1 MPTFRCTSCD
11 RRVDSPVVIGA
22 GDCPHCGGDVV
33 YDIHADGPRNDWRE
47 EADETGDGARRGS
60 LLRRIFGR

>member
-33 YDIHADGPRNDWRE
+33 YDIHGGPPNGQRE
-47 EADETGDGARRGS
+47 EAEEAGHGARRGNF
-60 LLRRIFGR
+60 LRRIFRW

>member
-33 YDIHADGPRNDWRE
+33 YDIHAG
-47 EADETGDGARRGS
+47 GARDASRDGVEDAREGGRREP
-60 LLRRIFGR
+60 LLRRLFRR

>member
-33 YDIHADGPRNDWRE
+33 YDIHAG
-47 EADETGDGARRGS
+47 GARDASRDGVEDAGEGGRREP
-60 LLRRIFGR
+60 LLRRLFRR